1 MSPAP
6 DEPTTPAEFR
16 AELIRWAARDQ
27 GTDTRDELLRLRDL
41 VDQARRAGVDLTPI
55 LAEVAELSSTEDR
68 YGMGS
73 TRDILRRHI

>member
-6 DEPTTPAEFR
+6 ADPAAEFR

-27 GTDTRDELLRLRDL
+27 GNDTRDELLRLRDL
-41 VDQARRAGVDLTPI
+41 VEQARTAGVDLAPI
-55 LAEVAELSSTEDR
+55 VAEVAELSSTEDR

-73 TRDILRRHI
+73 TRDLLLRLL